1 MATSLNSRRGIV
13 LPVDSE
19 GSVGLFGRVRTS
31 MENGCIRRSGRVS
44 LRIPFRLRAFRRRS
58 ESLQPLVGFTCEL
71 SQLRVYVI
79 SVTGRNKYPMVGSL

>member
-1 MATSLNSRRGIV
+1 MNVSGLGELSWKTDVFGV
-13 LPVDSE
+13 LGE
-19 GSVGLFGRVRTS
+19 F
-31 MENGCIRRSGRVS
+31 RSA
-44 LRIPFRLRAFRRRS
+44 FRSFRAFRRRS

>member
-1 MATSLNSRRGIV
+1 MCAGPAQGGNGAIRNGLKV
-13 LPVDSE
+13 F
-19 GSVGLFGRVRTS
+19 GSGELVWKTDVFGVWG
-31 MENGCIRRSGRVS
+31 EFRSGFQS
-44 LRIPFRLRAFRRRS
+44 FRAFRRRS